1 MVGQDLP
8 LSNRV
13 SKGVPMFLHRVV
25 AELPLVT
32 LTLWLQSAGVA
43 ALVTWV
49 RGALGRDTRKI
60 GTLRS
65 AALVVR
71 LAIAVVVLHALE
83 ILLWAT
89 FYRWRCLPS
98 WDSAI
103 YFSASSY
110 STLGCNDV
118 SLPSEWRTLAPL
130 ESVIGVL
137 MCGISVSLLFAIVT
151 RLINREEQSSPKEQG
166 VGVTDRSFVQRNFS
180 CRKTAK

>member
-1 MVGQDLP
+1 M
-8 LSNRV
+8 S
-13 SKGVPMFLHRVV
+13 FHRVV
-25 AELPLVT
+25 AEFPLIT

-49 RGALGRDTRKI
+49 RRVLGGDMRKMGAFRFAG
-60 GTLRS
+60 
-65 AALVVR
+65 LVVR
-71 LAIAVVVLHALE
+71 LAMAVVVLHGLE

-118 SLPSEWRTLAPL
+118 SLPWEWRTLGPL

-137 MCGISVSLLFAIVT
+137 MCGISASLLIAIVT
-151 RLINREEQSSPKEQG
+151 RLINREERSSPKEQG
-166 VGVTDRSFVQRNFS
+166 AGVTLRSFVQRNVS
-180 CRKTAK
+180 CRTTTK

>member
-1 MVGQDLP
+1 M
-8 LSNRV
+8 S
-13 SKGVPMFLHRVV
+13 FHRFV
-25 AELPLVT
+25 AEFPLIT

-49 RGALGRDTRKI
+49 RRALGGDLRKM
-60 GTLRS
+60 GAFRF
-65 AALVVR
+65 AAWIVR
-71 LAIAVVVLHALE
+71 LAMAVVVLHGLE
-83 ILLWAT
+83 ILLWAA

-110 STLGCNDV
+110 STLGCDDV
-118 SLPSEWRTLAPL
+118 SLPSSWRTLGPL

-151 RLINREEQSSPKEQG
+151 RLINRGVRSSPKEQIAD
-166 VGVTDRSFVQRNFS
+166 VTHRSFVQRKFL
-180 CRKTAK
+180 CKTTTK

>member
-1 MVGQDLP
+1 M
-8 LSNRV
+8 S
-13 SKGVPMFLHRVV
+13 FHRVV
-25 AELPLVT
+25 AELPLIT
-32 LTLWLQSAGVA
+32 LTLWLQSAGVT

-49 RGALGRDTRKI
+49 RRALSGDMHKMGAFRF
-60 GTLRS
+60 

-71 LAIAVVVLHALE
+71 LAMAVVVLQGLE

-118 SLPSEWRTLAPL
+118 TLPSDWRTLGPL

-137 MCGISVSLLFAIVT
+137 MCGISASLLFAIVT
-151 RLINREEQSSPKEQG
+151 RLINREEQSSPREQELTLPAAASFRG
-166 VGVTDRSFVQRNFS
+166 VSQ
-180 CRKTAK
+180 CRTTTK